1 MLSLAAD
8 TAAGASSS
16 HDALVCDLPHDH
28 PELLALI
35 GEAAALRGQLG
46 KKNKTRK
53 TLNLIIHVRDAN
65 PHMVE
70 HNHFVTSTLATLQ
83 AAIMDAKMERHGH
96 TPLPQPQQMQRPQQ
110 QPSHQKTSHPQPSHP
125 KLPQPSQPQ
134 PSHPRP
140 PQPPQPS
147 LQEPGLQLD
156 ATSIDMLI
164 SRAQNDVAT
173 DEEARALQAA
183 ASYNDEA
190 AGYLVYRA
198 QYDIATDDEQRALC
212 KAAGAGNTVALSY
225 MMGLHEIAVATPEE
239 EQAIAQAATCGNS
252 AAIEFVEG
260 RGESRE
266 RRQQLDELNAWYQKH
281 QTHRGEMHRRHEEE
295 RKCSTALLTN
305 DELAVLPPPS
315 EEDTYLYKEALRHGD
330 FGNMVFLPS
339 PWFGIGTPEAAES
352 LPPGQTPALPAWVRG
367 ELLKARQKREWAAMN
382 SISEE
387 RQRFP
392 DGGSAV
398 EVQVRVE
405 ELASARSLQR
415 DEEARAVAVQ
425 NQASPCVVL

>member
-1 MLSLAAD
+1 
-8 TAAGASSS
+8 
-16 HDALVCDLPHDH
+16 
-28 PELLALI
+28 
-35 GEAAALRGQLG
+35 
-46 KKNKTRK
+46 
-53 TLNLIIHVRDAN
+53 
-65 PHMVE
+65 
-70 HNHFVTSTLATLQ
+70 
-83 AAIMDAKMERHGH
+83 MDAKMERHGH
-96 TPLPQPQQMQRPQQ
+96 TPLPQPQQMQQPQQ
-110 QPSHQKTSHPQPSHP
+110 QPSQQKTSHPQPSHP

-134 PSHPRP
+134 PSHPQPPQPSHPQP

-156 ATSIDMLI
+156 VTSIDMLI
-164 SRAQNDVAT
+164 SRAQNDVVT

-190 AGYLVYRA
+190 AGYLVYLA

-239 EQAIAQAATCGNS
+239 EQAIAQAAACGNS

-281 QTHRGEMHRRHEEE
+281 QTHRGEMHRRHKEE

-398 EVQVRVE
+398 EIHARIE
-405 ELASARSLQR
+405 ELVVIEAIKRQR
-415 DEEARAVAVQ
+415 VAEEARKENSCAV
-425 NQASPCVVL
+425 L